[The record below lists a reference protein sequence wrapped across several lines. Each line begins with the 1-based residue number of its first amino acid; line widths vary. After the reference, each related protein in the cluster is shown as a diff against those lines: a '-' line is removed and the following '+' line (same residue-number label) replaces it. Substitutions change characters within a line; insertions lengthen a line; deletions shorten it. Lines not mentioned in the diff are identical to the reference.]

1 MAFLYVGIIISF
13 FDQIRE
19 DIVSSCSNEELNRP
33 CVISYYLYRSPLE
46 IGIEWPKMTVIGNPG
61 SRLNRP
67 RTILILRF
75 SLPETVLPKN
85 EVIWSEKNGKS
96 RSGAEWK

>member
-61 SRLNRP
+61 SGLNRP
-67 RTILILRF
+67 KTILILRF
-75 SLPETVLPKN
+75 SLPKAVLPKN
-85 EVIWSEKNGKS
+85 EVIWSKKNGK
-96 RSGAEWK
+96 EW